1 VSHLI
6 DRFGRKITYLRLS
19 ITDRCDLRCL
29 YCMAEEMEF
38 VPRAQILTLEEI
50 YAIASVFVE
59 LGGEK
64 IRVTGGEPL
73 VRRGALELIERLGRL
88 PLKELTLTT
97 NGMRLAECA
106 QRLKEAGVKR
116 VNISLDSLRPERFKR
131 LTRFGELDRVLL
143 GIETARQVFKKVKLN
158 TVVMKGYNHDEVVDL
173 VRFAVAKGLDI
184 SFIEEMPLG
193 VIDEH
198 DRQAVYYSSA
208 QVRADLEREFELI
221 ATTECTGGPARY
233 FKIAGAETRV
243 GFISPLSHNFCGDC
257 NRVRLTAE
265 GRLLLCLG
273 HEHSVDLKQVLRR
286 YPGDEE
292 KLRQAIVSAM
302 AIKPE
307 RHYFNLAER
316 PVIFRHMNAT
326 GG

>member
-1 VSHLI
+1 MSHLI

-131 LTRFGELDRVLL
+131 ITRFGELDRVLL

-198 DRQAVYYSSA
+198 DRQAVYYPSA

-221 ATTECTGGPARY
+221 ATTERTGGPARY
-233 FKIAGAETRV
+233 FKIAGTETRV

-257 NRVRLTAE
+257 NRVRLTVE

>member
-131 LTRFGELDRVLL
+131 ITRFGELDRVLL

-198 DRQAVYYSSA
+198 DRQAVYYPSA

-221 ATTECTGGPARY
+221 ATTERTGGPARY
-233 FKIAGAETRV
+233 FKIAGTETRV

-257 NRVRLTAE
+257 NRVRLTVE